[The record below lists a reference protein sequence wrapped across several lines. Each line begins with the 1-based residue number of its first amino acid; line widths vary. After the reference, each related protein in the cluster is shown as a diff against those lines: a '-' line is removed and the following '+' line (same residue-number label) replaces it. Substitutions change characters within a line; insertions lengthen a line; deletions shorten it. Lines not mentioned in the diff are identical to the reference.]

1 MIVQH
6 IRDYQ
11 NRTNM
16 ISYDQVMKVMAN
28 PPTEALIEMYNSIS
42 EIIMGHPDCVNDK
55 NPFRKLARSGTFC
68 ISATS
73 IQSNYIAFVLG
84 KNVENEFPAEVLN
97 HFFSID
103 NAFQVQYG
111 KIHGNQ
117 IDGCIC
123 LIHQEKNEY
132 DLQEVYNYI
141 YQ

>member
-1 MIVQH
+1 
-6 IRDYQ
+6 
-11 NRTNM
+11 
-16 ISYDQVMKVMAN
+16 MKVMDN
-28 PPTEALIEMYNSIS
+28 PPTEALIEMYNAIS
-42 EIIMGHPDCVNDK
+42 GIIMNHPDCVNEK
-55 NPFRKLARSGTFC
+55 NPFRKLTKPGRFC

-73 IQSNYIAFVLG
+73 IQSKYIAFVLG
-84 KNVENEFPAEVLN
+84 KNVENEFPSEVIN

-103 NAFQVQYG
+103 NTFQVQYG

-123 LIHQEKNEY
+123 LVHQENDEY